1 VRRGRPLL
9 TGLAALIALGLTPS
23 VAGAA
28 VAYAPCAKPAGF
40 ECGSLDVPLDRSG
53 VRAGRITLQV
63 QRVRAQNNPGRVAVV
78 ALAGGPG
85 QAALPIAQGFADVLA
100 PAIATRDLLVFD
112 QRGTGRSNPL
122 TCPALRQR
130 ASIVTMTRRCA
141 TQIGPARAF
150 FTTAQTVDDIEDLR
164 RESGYERLVLYGV
177 SYGTKVA
184 LNYAERYPQRVES
197 LVLDSVVPPAG
208 QDAFRRSSLRAV
220 PRVLRDL
227 CRGGACRLATPS
239 AAADVRSLAR
249 RLSRKTLKGR
259 FTDPRGKRRAVA
271 LSESDIMRILLAGD
285 LNPTLR
291 AELPGSLR
299 AALRGDATPL
309 LRLGAR
315 SAGLANEAPR
325 LQAQASADSDA
336 LFFTTLCEETRFPWD
351 RNATAQTR
359 ARQITDAARRLPG
372 GSTGPFSR
380 IVALAV
386 GYAPLCLGWP
396 TASPAPPPPGAL
408 PDVPVLVLEGAADLR
423 TPVEEASPVAA
434 AFPRAQLVSVPFT
447 GHSVSSTDLSTCTKD
462 ALARFFAGQ
471 PVGACAAAT
480 NPFAPTPR
488 PPTRLA
494 RVRLLPGVSGTRG
507 RTLSAVRA
515 TVRDAARQAIG
526 DAFVLNRLPKS
537 VGGLRGGFA
546 QVSRTRVRLVRYEY
560 VPGVRVS
567 GSAPFQGTAHL
578 RVSGGGAAAGSVTIT
593 QGGQVSGRL
602 GGRRVSA
609 KASTAAAGG
618 GRAADALPSMQQI
631 LALPRLR

>member
-53 VRAGRITLQV
+53 VRAGRITLRV

-100 PAIATRDLLVFD
+100 PAITTRDLLVFD
-112 QRGTGRSNPL
+112 QRGTGASNPL

-130 ASIVTMTRRCA
+130 ASIVTITRRCA

-197 LVLDSVVPPAG
+197 LVLDSVVPPGG
-208 QDAFRRSSLRAV
+208 QDAFRRASLRAV

-227 CRGGACRLATPS
+227 CRGGACRLATPR
-239 AAADVRSLAR
+239 ATADVRSLAR
-249 RLSRKTLKGR
+249 RLAHKLLKGR
-259 FTDPRGKRRAVA
+259 VSDPRGKRRAVA
-271 LSESDIMRILLAGD
+271 LSETDIMRILLAGD

-315 SAGLANEAPR
+315 SAGLANGAPR
-325 LQAQASADSDA
+325 LQAQVSADSDA
-336 LFFTTLCEETRFPWD
+336 LFFTTLCEETGFPWD
-351 RNATAQTR
+351 RAASPQTR
-359 ARQITDAARRLPG
+359 ARQITNAARRLSP

-380 IVALAV
+380 IVALAA
-386 GYAPLCLGWP
+386 GNAPLCLGWP
-396 TASPAPPPPGAL
+396 NAAPAPAVPGPL

-423 TPVEEASPVAA
+423 TPIEDARAVAA
-434 AFPRAQLVSVPFT
+434 AFPRAQVVSVPFT
-447 GHSVSSTDLSTCTKD
+447 GHSVSSTDLSTCAKD
-462 ALARFFAGQ
+462 VLERFFSGQ
-471 PVGACAAAT
+471 PVGACPAGT
-480 NPFAPTPR
+480 NPFSPTPR
-488 PPTRLA
+488 PPTRLSG
-494 RVRLLPGVSGTRG
+494 VRLLPGATGTRG

-515 TVRDAARQAIG
+515 TVRDAVRQAIG
-526 DAFVLNRLPKS
+526 DAFALNRLPKS

-546 QVSRTRVRLVRYEY
+546 QVSRTRVRLVAYQY

-567 GSAPFQGTAHL
+567 GTAPFRATAHL
-578 RVSGGGAAAGSVTIT
+578 RVSGGGAAAGTVTIT
-593 QGGQVSGRL
+593 RGGQVSGRL

-609 KASTAAAGG
+609 KAASAATAR
-618 GRAADALPSMQQI
+618 GRATDALPSLEQV